1 MLSVFVSTK
10 GKSANDYDPQPIPA
24 TNMLRNAKKPDVKRL
39 STKLYGENWQDV
51 NTLKFFGDVM
61 NAIVSPEN
69 AREIDN
75 REICKQPIYSF
86 RRSINKRIFHFL
98 NQ

>member
-10 GKSANDYDPQPIPA
+10 GKSSNDPQPIPA

-39 STKLYGENWQDV
+39 LTKLYGENWQDV
-51 NTLKFFGDVM
+51 NNLKFFVDVM

-69 AREIDN
+69 AREINN
-75 REICKQPIYSF
+75 REIF
-86 RRSINKRIFHFL
+86 
-98 NQ
+98 